1 MNKVLQKNKI
11 SLSLEPIFIMK
22 AVVVEDFKLIAD
34 VWAGL
39 LKDSGFNSIE
49 VFRHSN
55 EVIEGVT
62 RIQPDLIFMDI
73 NLPGDK
79 NGIELTEELLQLFP
93 LIKIIILTI
102 HTEPTYVQRAFQAG
116 ASGFITKNSSIS
128 EIRKGILEVLAGKT
142 YTCME
147 IVNK

>member
-62 RIQPDLIFMDI
+62 RIQPDLIFMDMQMPEMDGYEATRQI
-73 NLPGDK
+73 RQSGNAVP
-79 NGIELTEELLQLFP
+79 
-93 LIKIIILTI
+93 IIAMTA
-102 HTEPTYVQRAFQAG
+102 HAFSG
-116 ASGFITKNSSIS
+116 EREKCIASGMNSYLTKPMK
-128 EIRKGILEVLAGKT
+128 REVLHLRIA
-142 YTCME
+142 E
-147 IVNK
+147 LIPS

>member
-1 MNKVLQKNKI
+1 MI
-11 SLSLEPIFIMK
+11 

-39 LKDSGFNSIE
+39 LKDAGFHSVE
-49 VFRHSN
+49 VFKHSN

-62 RIQPDLIFMDI
+62 RIQPNLIFMDV

-93 LIKIIILTI
+93 SIKIIILTI
-102 HTEPTYVQRAFQAG
+102 HTEPSYVQRAFQVG

-128 EIRKGILEVLAGKT
+128 EIRKGIQEVLAGKT

-147 IVNK
+147 ILNS

>member
-1 MNKVLQKNKI
+1 
-11 SLSLEPIFIMK
+11 MK

-34 VWAGL
+34 VWVGL
-39 LKDSGFNSIE
+39 LKDSGFDAIE

-55 EVIEGVT
+55 DVIEGVT

-79 NGIELTEELLQLFP
+79 NGIQLTEEIIKLFP

-102 HTEPTYVQRAFQAG
+102 HTEPTYVQRSFEAG
-116 ASGFITKNSSIS
+116 ACGFITKNSSIS
-128 EIRKGILEVLAGKT
+128 EIRQGIQEVLNGNT
-142 YTCME
+142 YTCLE

>member
-1 MNKVLQKNKI
+1 MCVKLFRI
-11 SLSLEPIFIMK
+11 IMK

-39 LKDSGFNSIE
+39 LKDSGFDAIE

-55 EVIEGVT
+55 EVVEGVT

-79 NGIELTEELLQLFP
+79 NGIELTEEILKLFP

-116 ASGFITKNSSIS
+116 ACGFITKNSSIS
-128 EIRKGILEVLAGKT
+128 EIRQGIQEVLTGNT
-142 YTCME
+142 YTCLE

>member
-1 MNKVLQKNKI
+1 
-11 SLSLEPIFIMK
+11 MK

-39 LKDSGFNSIE
+39 LKDSGFDTIE
-49 VFRHSN
+49 VYKHSN
-55 EVIEGVT
+55 EVISGVE
-62 RIQPDLIFMDI
+62 RVQPDLIFMDI

-79 NGIELTEELLQLFP
+79 NGLDLTEEILSRFP

-128 EIRKGILEVLAGKT
+128 EIRKGILEVLSGHTFMCK
-142 YTCME
+142 E
-147 IVNK
+147 IANK